1 MIVHILEGYGAISAL
16 STVAFLIWG
25 WASGSPRRFAPRDD
39 GSTRAHYACEPFIW
53 KLEIAGEIRH
63 LETHGRSDR
72 SVTP

>member
-39 GSTRAHYACEPFIW
+39 GSTRAQSAQRANMGAS
-53 KLEIAGEIRH
+53 KTGAARNGE
-63 LETHGRSDR
+63 RS
-72 SVTP
+72 